1 MDNVIGPGGDAI
13 KALSIMSRTG
23 NSRLMVVEKG
33 RLLGVV
39 TLKDLMKFLALK
51 VELED

>member
-1 MDNVIGPGGDAI
+1 MDNTIGPNADAT

-23 NSRLMVVEKG
+23 ASRLMVIEKG
-33 RLLGVV
+33 RLLGVI